1 MSRAARNTDIGP
13 FLKWAG
19 GKHRLLKQFQP
30 FFPETLEE
38 RGYIEP
44 FLGSGAVFFYIVQ
57 HLKPARCTLL
67 DANPELINLFQ
78 HVQMHLD
85 LLLPLLTRHRDIHNA
100 DGITE
105 ENRREYYLSIRAEQ
119 HAPDSP
125 ESAARFL
132 YLNKTC
138 FNGLHRLNRQGKFNV
153 PMGRY
158 RQPKIF
164 DEAHL
169 RAVSALLQPVTLLTC
184 PFQRCSDLIQEND
197 FLYLDPPYEPISR
210 TSSFTGYAREGFT
223 QDDQRHLADLMAEQ
237 SHRCHWLL
245 SNSTSPLIKELYT
258 RSDWRHEQVMAGRAI
273 NVKGSGRQKIPE
285 LLVMNYRPASPLI

>member
-19 GKHRLLKQFQP
+19 GKNRLLKQFQP
-30 FFPETLEE
+30 YFPETLEG

-44 FLGSGAVFFYIVQ
+44 FLGSGAVFFYVIQ
-57 HLKPARCTLL
+57 HLRPARCTLL
-67 DANPELINLFQ
+67 DANPELINLFE
-78 HVQMHLD
+78 HVRSRLD
-85 LLLPLLTRHRDIHNA
+85 ALLPLLVQHRDTHNA

-105 ENRREYYLSIRAEQ
+105 ENRREYYLSVRAAQ
-119 HAPDSP
+119 HSPDSP

-138 FNGLHRLNRQGKFNV
+138 FNGLHRLNRQGQFNV

-158 RQPKIF
+158 KQPKIF

-184 PFQRCSDLIQEND
+184 PFQQCSDLIQEND

-223 QDDQRHLADLMAEQ
+223 QDDQRRLATLMREQ
-237 SHRCHWLL
+237 SPRCQWLL
-245 SNSTSPLIKELYT
+245 SNSTSPLFDEIYNEP
-258 RSDWRHEQVMAGRAI
+258 DWRKAKVMAGRAI
-273 NVKGSGRQKIPE
+273 NVKGNGRQKIPE
-285 LLVMNYRPASPLI
+285 LLVMNYQPPGQPT